1 LFDPV
6 AFTAA
11 DIEYAIDVRQGAM
24 RRYLFRYP
32 YGSRGRNNGRTKMT
46 ETFFMVCRLLAVIG
60 VGTII
65 TILAGIA
72 LGKIE
77 V

>member
-1 LFDPV
+1 MQE
-6 AFTAA
+6 
-11 DIEYAIDVRQGAM
+11 I
-24 RRYLFRYP
+24 
-32 YGSRGRNNGRTKMT
+32 
-46 ETFFMVCRLLAVIG
+46 FFLVCQTLAVFA
-60 VGTII
+60 VGGII